1 MTTDSA
7 SPSADS
13 YEKLQTLTQHH
24 NCSVEESLQ
33 QAVAEYVE
41 NNELSS
47 DMNSV
52 SLAERSFFFQAAE

>member
-1 MTTDSA
+1 MNTVSV
-7 SPSADS
+7 SLSADL
-13 YEKLQTLTQHH
+13 YEKLQTLSQNN
-24 NCSVEESLQ
+24 NCSVEESLK

-47 DMNSV
+47 DVNSV

>member
-1 MTTDSA
+1 MNTVSV
-7 SPSADS
+7 SLSADL
-13 YEKLQTLTQHH
+13 YEKLQTLSQSH
-24 NCSVEESLQ
+24 NCSVEESLK

-47 DMNSV
+47 DVNSV